1 MAAHQVGQRE
11 QSGVTHIS
19 KRGVGQ
25 KVVWWLRPGVYA
37 KCGYAKWV
45 RVHMRTYLASP
56 ILATT
61 PFGSL
66 PIHLSHVRLVNA

>member
-1 MAAHQVGQRE
+1 MAAHQVGQHE
-11 QSGVTHIS
+11 QSVVAHIS

-25 KVVWWLRPGVYA
+25 KVVWWLRPDVRA

-45 RVHMRTYLASP
+45 RVHTRTYLASP
-56 ILATT
+56 ILAAT
-61 PFGSL
+61 PFDSL